1 MDLQDLHVGNQ
12 LMVSAATDSL
22 SAFPQPARDP
32 IALNKAGVGIPGSI
46 FANGV
51 VLIGNPLSYPAIAE
65 AAVMI
70 SFKSNHKSKHT
81 CHTIGHYVW

>member
-32 IALNKAGVGIPGSI
+32 IALNKAGVGIPG
-46 FANGV
+46 
-51 VLIGNPLSYPAIAE
+51 P
-65 AAVMI
+65 
-70 SFKSNHKSKHT
+70 
-81 CHTIGHYVW
+81 C